1 MDLDVGCLT
10 LFPPGNGAEAGAR
23 IQPSRK
29 SKMVEVRPLGRSLE
43 TLGLVV
49 DMTPEPAKSAGE
61 AVAL

>member
-1 MDLDVGCLT
+1 MGLRLECASSG
-10 LFPPGNGAEAGAR
+10 GA
-23 IQPSRK
+23 SRK

-61 AVAL
+61 AVAS